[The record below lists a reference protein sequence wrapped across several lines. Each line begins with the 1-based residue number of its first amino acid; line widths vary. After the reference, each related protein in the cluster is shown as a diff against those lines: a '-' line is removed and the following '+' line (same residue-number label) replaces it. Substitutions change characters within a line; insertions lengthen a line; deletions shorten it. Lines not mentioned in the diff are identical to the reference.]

1 MDDFNIATLQGSKN
15 EWCCYLIQ
23 ILTPLVMDGYKSIL
37 NEAISICKQHQENE
51 KYLMTFQNY
60 ISRVP
65 KWNQTIIDSE
75 VKRISEKSGCS
86 YLEELIT
93 CVHIIQLKMIT
104 AMRVGQK
111 QKKINISIPKLSDFI
126 HKVYTIAA
134 RKLYKN
140 IYLYELGVSPLLAQ
154 KNNREIEILIQNTI
168 LEAVRESIPIEEFL
182 KVYLDETIE
191 EDISEEVK
199 EEIIDEPIEEST
211 QKAGANK
218 MSSNDNENIETKDNI
233 PMINKNTS
241 IQFDDIDHIR
251 DENNNESKI
260 EAPKTIDRLEEIS
273 EERNRIRKQE
283 EEEEENKE
291 KIKFSDEPI
300 SLDSLDVHNLEE
312 PTIELMPDLLV
323 DDIEIL
329 T

>member
-111 QKKINISIPKLSDFI
+111 QKKIRHCLEN
-126 HKVYTIAA
+126 HKGYQLRSQV
-134 RKLYKN
+134 
-140 IYLYELGVSPLLAQ
+140 
-154 KNNREIEILIQNTI
+154 QNGD
-168 LEAVRESIPIEEFL
+168 E
-182 KVYLDETIE
+182 KVN
-191 EDISEEVK
+191 
-199 EEIIDEPIEEST
+199 
-211 QKAGANK
+211 ANFA
-218 MSSNDNENIETKDNI
+218 ENINQK
-233 PMINKNTS
+233 MINK
-241 IQFDDIDHIR
+241 F
-251 DENNNESKI
+251 
-260 EAPKTIDRLEEIS
+260 
-273 EERNRIRKQE
+273 
-283 EEEEENKE
+283 
-291 KIKFSDEPI
+291 
-300 SLDSLDVHNLEE
+300 
-312 PTIELMPDLLV
+312 
-323 DDIEIL
+323 
-329 T
+329 